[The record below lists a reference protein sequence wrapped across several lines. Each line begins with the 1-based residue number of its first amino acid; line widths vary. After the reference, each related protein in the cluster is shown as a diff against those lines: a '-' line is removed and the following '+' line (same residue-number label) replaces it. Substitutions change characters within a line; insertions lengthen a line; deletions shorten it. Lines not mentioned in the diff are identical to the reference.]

1 LQLLAGEV
9 YSIRDAATFLKSN
22 PLAVYFFSN
31 AGILKTELLPGL
43 EPLGR
48 LTTRK
53 YLDQFLANYFI
64 LTRARAKALGTDTD
78 YIVKLLAQKNIRP
91 VSGRTIDGGLQYVF
105 NVSDVA
111 MVNLQHLVESARQE
125 QFHKWPKPRGMELDE
140 ISTILQVDRNST
152 LQLVANGFLKPSIVG
167 QTTKKDGQ
175 YYIPYS
181 VVEECK
187 QEGIKYTSLLSI
199 EVAARL
205 IGIGQGS
212 LRNAVRSGRLNAIH
226 AKHEHGLYLKR
237 EDVEKQI
244 TANQIQVG
252 TREAA
257 KILGVSRG
265 VLHEYNKNGIIK
277 RLSAADGF
285 GRKRYLRK
293 DVERV
298 RDLRSSQPVSQV

>member
-1 LQLLAGEV
+1 
-9 YSIRDAATFLKSN
+9 
-22 PLAVYFFSN
+22 
-31 AGILKTELLPGL
+31 
-43 EPLGR
+43 
-48 LTTRK
+48 
-53 YLDQFLANYFI
+53 
-64 LTRARAKALGTDTD
+64 
-78 YIVKLLAQKNIRP
+78 
-91 VSGRTIDGGLQYVF
+91 
-105 NVSDVA
+105 
-111 MVNLQHLVESARQE
+111 
-125 QFHKWPKPRGMELDE
+125 
-140 ISTILQVDRNST
+140 
-152 LQLVANGFLKPSIVG
+152 
-167 QTTKKDGQ
+167 
-175 YYIPYS
+175 
-181 VVEECK
+181 
-187 QEGIKYTSLLSI
+187 
-199 EVAARL
+199 
-205 IGIGQGS
+205 
-212 LRNAVRSGRLNAIH
+212 VRSGRLNAIH